1 MFIFQILFHMA
12 SLTCGFGE
20 ILQVLTI
27 NFPFFQEQLRDLMF
41 YMEAQNKIAES
52 PMRSEIEGGEVV
64 LTEDPR
70 LKQEH
75 KTGTRPKR
83 KSSNR

>member
-1 MFIFQILFHMA
+1 
-12 SLTCGFGE
+12 
-20 ILQVLTI
+20 
-27 NFPFFQEQLRDLMF
+27 MF

-75 KTGTRPKR
+75 KTGTKPKR